1 MTQSTRLSLYDIQG
15 LAFGILLTSLGVTF
29 LQAAAL
35 TTGQTAGLAVLIS
48 YLVPLGFGSVFLLI
62 SLPFL
67 VLSWTRRGRSFTLR
81 TLAVVVGISITTP
94 ALAHWIRFET
104 LPPLLAAILAGSCS
118 GVGLV
123 ALFRHNASAG
133 GLGVLALIVEER
145 TGFRT
150 GWFQMCF
157 DAVVFLVALLI
168 LPVQNV
174 IVSLIGAMILNAV
187 IGWNFRL
194 PVKSPDTGDAS
205 APPSKA
211 R

>member
-1 MTQSTRLSLYDIQG
+1 MIPSSRLSLYDIQG

-48 YLVPLGFGSVFLLI
+48 YLVPLGFGAVFVLI

-67 VLSWTRRGRSFTLR
+67 ALSWTRRGRSFTLR
-81 TLAVVVGISITTP
+81 TMATVAGISVTTP
-94 ALAHWIRFET
+94 ALAHWIRFES

-123 ALFRHNASAG
+123 VLFRHNSSAG

-157 DAVVFLVALLI
+157 DAVVFLVALLV
-168 LPVQNV
+168 LPLQNV
-174 IVSLIGAMILNAV
+174 LVSLVGAVILNAV

-194 PVKSPDTGDAS
+194 PPRVPTDPA
-205 APPSKA
+205 
-211 R
+211 